1 LDSLGYAHHLLGH
14 HEQAI
19 ACYQQSLTI
28 QPEVRDRYKQP
39 MTLSHLG
46 DTYHATGNLD
56 TARNAWYEALD
67 ILDRLGVTLGA
78 GLSAGY
84 PDADELR
91 DKLRC

>member
-1 LDSLGYAHHLLGH
+1 
-14 HEQAI
+14 
-19 ACYQQSLTI
+19 
-28 QPEVRDRYKQP
+28 